1 MSLNFPRP
9 FHHPTLWLGAAGL
22 LLGTP
27 SPAQSPKKPAPAV
40 TRASAAED
48 IAKVEKVL
56 EAIRKLDQ
64 GMLDFH
70 EARAKASGQ
79 PPDSPGMRFVH
90 RHYKGHTR
98 QWANAVAAAKASLK
112 SGNLQMAVAG
122 FPLMAENEYH
132 DTWMAVQRSQ
142 LGKTPKPWDDPQLTY
157 DVAILRLMGGLL
169 GRRIPDP
176 ITPQFLQI
184 MVQKKPAGS
193 EAAPK

>member
-1 MSLNFPRP
+1 MVLAFMGCMAFP
-9 FHHPTLWLGAAGL
+9 
-22 LLGTP
+22 
-27 SPAQSPKKPAPAV
+27 PAMAQAPKKPVHAV
-40 TRASAAED
+40 TAASVAQD

-64 GMLDFH
+64 GMLDFQD
-70 EARAKASGQ
+70 ARAKASGQ
-79 PPDSPGMRFVH
+79 PLDSPGMRFVH
-90 RHYKGHTR
+90 RHYKEHTR
-98 QWANAVAAAKASLK
+98 QWASAVTAAKANLK

-142 LGKTPKPWDDPQLTY
+142 LGKTPKPWDDPFLTY

-176 ITPQFLQI
+176 ITPRFLQI
-184 MVQKKPAGS
+184 QVIDKPTET
-193 EAAPK
+193 EAPSK